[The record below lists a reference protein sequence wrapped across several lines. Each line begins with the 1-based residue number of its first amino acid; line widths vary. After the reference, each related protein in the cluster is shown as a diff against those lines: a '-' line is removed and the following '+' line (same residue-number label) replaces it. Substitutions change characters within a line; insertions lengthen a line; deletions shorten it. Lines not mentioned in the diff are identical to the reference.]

1 MVVNC
6 EEVWRE
12 VSNYLEG
19 ELNPEMRAAV
29 EEHVRG
35 CTRCTAVVAG
45 TRNVIELYG
54 DERILEL
61 PLGYSQRLR
70 NRLETAL
77 PRRSGTVLGWMVA
90 LAAAAMLLVGFEV
103 GSSSAFTQP
112 QLRSA
117 HAKPAQGAIPS
128 DLVVVVTD
136 DAKVFHLPGCDVI
149 HNKRTERTLTAG
161 EAERQGY
168 VPCVRCLRK
177 YVNVSRLIPPGRNN
191 GPFPEGHLA
200 SPIVKFGEHDS
211 AGSGNP
217 AARGTRV
224 RPVASPLILAA
235 KKSRAGYEAE

>member
-12 VSNYLEG
+12 VSNYLDG
-19 ELNPEMRAAV
+19 ELAPEIRAAV

-35 CTRCTAVVAG
+35 CTRCTSVVAG

-54 DERILEL
+54 DERLLEL

-77 PRRSGTVLGWMVA
+77 PRRRGTVLGWMVA

-103 GSSSAFTQP
+103 GSSSAFPQP

-117 HAKPAQGAIPS
+117 HAKPAPSAIPS

-177 YVNVSRLIPPGRNN
+177 YVNVSKLISPDRKNGLLPEGRLAISLGEVVEDYSANN
-191 GPFPEGHLA
+191 GGPTER
-200 SPIVKFGEHDS
+200 FG
-211 AGSGNP
+211 
-217 AARGTRV
+217 RV
-224 RPVASPLILAA
+224 RPITSRLILP
-235 KKSRAGYEAE
+235 KKSRAAYEAE